1 MKLAVLQLMRRPDAE
16 SERRVLAEA
25 SARAVAQGAEVVVP
39 PADISP
45 DSASDLHALDVLG
58 RVAFLAGDA
67 AIDEAEYARLGQ
79 NPPDVL
85 VLSPGAESDIQA
97 EAVFEVALE
106 LSISLAGLV
115 IITERTGAEPGK
127 PGHGGSAVI
136 VLGQVVAEAL
146 SDDDLLIADVMV
158 PVLAPEPR
166 APLPK
171 IPPILAQRL
180 AHHRGQRL
188 SVEYPADLS

>member
-1 MKLAVLQLMRRPDAE
+1 MRLAVLQLMLRPDAE
-16 SERRVLAEA
+16 SEHRVLAEA
-25 SARAVAQGAEVVVP
+25 IARAVAQGADVVVP
-39 PADISP
+39 PTGIGP
-45 DSASDLHALDVLG
+45 DGASELHALDVLG
-58 RVAFLAGDA
+58 RVALLTGDA
-67 AIDEAEYARLGQ
+67 AIDEEEYARLGQ
-79 NPPDVL
+79 NPPDAL
-85 VLSPGAESDIQA
+85 ILYPGAESDIQA

-106 LSISLAGLV
+106 LSISLASLV
-115 IITERTGAEPGK
+115 IISERTGAEPGE

-146 SDDDLLIADVMV
+146 SDDDILIADVMV
-158 PVLAPEPR
+158 PLLAPDPR

-171 IPPILAQRL
+171 VPPILAQRL